1 MKRWLCILGL
11 DSFFLLC
18 NIVLLVH
25 YGFFG
30 DVYPNVKVD
39 KDIIYFTWI
48 SLVLTALGLGVVLRN
63 VITQPKVK
71 KKKKMLIIFVLF
83 CLFGTNLYYGSR
95 YYHIVNKKYINTEKR
110 DYIASEHYY
119 GISLAELKTDIKS
132 NEQIVIY
139 IGRADCTD
147 CFNFEKK
154 LEQTLKECQVEL
166 PTYYTSKDRDGENS
180 REMYQLLERFGITS
194 VPAIIVTQNSKLEKR
209 WLDPEKYLDEI
220 QTYIKKMY

>member
-1 MKRWLCILGL
+1 M
-11 DSFFLLC
+11 LC

-95 YYHIVNKKYINTEKR
+95 YYHIVNNKYINTEKR
-110 DYIASEHYY
+110 DYIASEYYY

-147 CFNFEKK
+147 CFNFEK
-154 LEQTLKECQVEL
+154 
-166 PTYYTSKDRDGENS
+166 N
-180 REMYQLLERFGITS
+180 
-194 VPAIIVTQNSKLEKR
+194 
-209 WLDPEKYLDEI
+209 
-220 QTYIKKMY
+220 

>member
-1 MKRWLCILGL
+1 
-11 DSFFLLC
+11 
-18 NIVLLVH
+18 
-25 YGFFG
+25 
-30 DVYPNVKVD
+30 
-39 KDIIYFTWI
+39 
-48 SLVLTALGLGVVLRN
+48 
-63 VITQPKVK
+63 
-71 KKKKMLIIFVLF
+71 MLIKSTLIPKKGLY
-83 CLFGTNLYYGSR
+83 CFGTLLWDFTCR
-95 YYHIVNKKYINTEKR
+95 TK
-110 DYIASEHYY
+110 
-119 GISLAELKTDIKS
+119 KTDITS

>member
-1 MKRWLCILGL
+1 M
-11 DSFFLLC
+11 
-18 NIVLLVH
+18 LLVH

-71 KKKKMLIIFVLF
+71 KKMLIRFVLF

-110 DYIASEHYY
+110 DYIASEYYY

-132 NEQIVIY
+132 NEQIMIY
-139 IGRADCTD
+139 IGRADC
-147 CFNFEKK
+147 FNFEK
-154 LEQTLKECQVEL
+154 
-166 PTYYTSKDRDGENS
+166 N
-180 REMYQLLERFGITS
+180 
-194 VPAIIVTQNSKLEKR
+194 
-209 WLDPEKYLDEI
+209 
-220 QTYIKKMY
+220 

>member
-1 MKRWLCILGL
+1 M
-11 DSFFLLC
+11 
-18 NIVLLVH
+18 LLVH

-71 KKKKMLIIFVLF
+71 KKMLIIFVLF

-110 DYIASEHYY
+110 DYIASEYNY

-132 NEQIVIY
+132 NEQIMIY
-139 IGRADCTD
+139 IGRADC
-147 CFNFEKK
+147 FNFEK
-154 LEQTLKECQVEL
+154 
-166 PTYYTSKDRDGENS
+166 N
-180 REMYQLLERFGITS
+180 
-194 VPAIIVTQNSKLEKR
+194 
-209 WLDPEKYLDEI
+209 
-220 QTYIKKMY
+220 

>member
-11 DSFFLLC
+11 DFFFLLC

-48 SLVLTALGLGVVLRN
+48 SLVLTTLGLGVVLRN

-95 YYHIVNKKYINTEKR
+95 YYHIVNKKYINTEKK
-110 DYIASEHYY
+110 DYIASEYYY

-154 LEQTLKECQVEL
+154 FTKSGIKKQF
-166 PTYYTSKDRDGENS
+166 
-180 REMYQLLERFGITS
+180 LLLRFCES
-194 VPAIIVTQNSKLEKR
+194 QAIIYFSSYCICLSVGLPAQTETHRGVSVQKR
-209 WLDPEKYLDEI
+209 AEI
-220 QTYIKKMY
+220 FQS

>member
-1 MKRWLCILGL
+1 M
-11 DSFFLLC
+11 LC

-48 SLVLTALGLGVVLRN
+48 SLVLTTLGLGVVLRN

-95 YYHIVNKKYINTEKR
+95 YYHIVNKKYINTEK
-110 DYIASEHYY
+110 
-119 GISLAELKTDIKS
+119 GII
-132 NEQIVIY
+132 
-139 IGRADCTD
+139 
-147 CFNFEKK
+147 
-154 LEQTLKECQVEL
+154 
-166 PTYYTSKDRDGENS
+166 
-180 REMYQLLERFGITS
+180 LLRNTIMGFHL
-194 VPAIIVTQNSKLEKR
+194 QN
-209 WLDPEKYLDEI
+209 
-220 QTYIKKMY
+220 

>member
-11 DSFFLLC
+11 DFFFLLC

-48 SLVLTALGLGVVLRN
+48 SLVLTTLGLGVVLRN

-83 CLFGTNLYYGSR
+83 CLFGTNLYYG
-95 YYHIVNKKYINTEKR
+95 ITI
-110 DYIASEHYY
+110 
-119 GISLAELKTDIKS
+119 LLIKS
-132 NEQIVIY
+132 TLIP
-139 IGRADCTD
+139 
-147 CFNFEKK
+147 KK
-154 LEQTLKECQVEL
+154 
-166 PTYYTSKDRDGENS
+166 GII
-180 REMYQLLERFGITS
+180 LLRNTIMGFHL
-194 VPAIIVTQNSKLEKR
+194 QN
-209 WLDPEKYLDEI
+209 
-220 QTYIKKMY
+220 